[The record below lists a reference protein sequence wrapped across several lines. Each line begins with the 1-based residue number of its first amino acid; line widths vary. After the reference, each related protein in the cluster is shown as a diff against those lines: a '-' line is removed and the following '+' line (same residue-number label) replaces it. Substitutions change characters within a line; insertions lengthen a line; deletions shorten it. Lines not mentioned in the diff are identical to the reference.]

1 MNVAWDY
8 TALANSYDKRADYC
22 PKSLDRLYAEAG
34 VEAGSSV
41 ADIGAG
47 TGKLAVP
54 LARRGFRVSAVEPN
68 AAMRVLGQRN
78 SQGLPIVWTEG
89 TGEETGLVSGAF
101 DLVTFGSS
109 FNVVDQF
116 KALIEAA
123 RLLKSFGTF
132 ACMWNHRDLDDPLQA
147 KIEAM
152 IWEQIPG
159 YLYGKRRE
167 DPTVIIDA
175 SGRFG
180 PVKVIEDKF
189 IVEVSTADF
198 VDAWR
203 SHGTLQR
210 QAGEKFLSIV
220 ERIERMLREREIL
233 SVPYFT
239 RVWYAKRCKV
249 SE

>member
-8 TALANSYDKRADYC
+8 TALAAAYDKRAGYC
-22 PKSLDRLYAEAG
+22 PKSLDRLCASSG

-47 TGKLAVP
+47 TGKLAIP
-54 LARRGFRVSAVEPN
+54 LARRGFHVSAVEPN
-68 AAMRVLGQRN
+68 AAMRARGLGN
-78 SQGLPIVWTEG
+78 SQGLPIVWSEG
-89 TGEETGLVSGAF
+89 TGEETRLVSGAF

-109 FNVVDQF
+109 FNVVEQL
-116 KALIEAA
+116 KALAEAA
-123 RLLKSFGTF
+123 RLLKAFGTF

-152 IWEQIPG
+152 ICHEIPG

-167 DPTVIIDA
+167 DPTEVIDA
-175 SGRFG
+175 SGKFG
-180 PVKVIEDKF
+180 PVEAIEDRF
-189 IVEVSTADF
+189 LVEVSTADF
-198 VDAWR
+198 VEAWR

-210 QAGEKFLSIV
+210 QAGEQFLSIV
-220 ERIERMLREREIL
+220 ERIERMLHERETL

-239 RVWYAKRCKV
+239 RVWYAKRRNAP
-249 SE
+249 E